1 MREDWGLVRF
11 RLEAR
16 WNDLIP
22 AGTSVERD
30 SSGAIALSIPK
41 MGLRQIARNGAK
53 LVHVAGVPVHIYCP
67 ARSEKLLLRFTSG
80 L

>member
-1 MREDWGLVRF
+1 MHEDLSLARF
-11 RLEAR
+11 RLEAH
-16 WNDLIP
+16 WSDLIP
-22 AGTSVERD
+22 AGTSVAREP
-30 SSGAIALSIPK
+30 SGEIALSIPR